1 MVVWNQ
7 GQNRNLQDSKKDEL
21 EYPVSHQIEKTATK
35 VGTFLD
41 VVLEL

>member
-7 GQNRNLQDSKKDEL
+7 GQNRNLQDSKKDEF
-21 EYPVSHQIEKTATK
+21 EYPVSDIIEKTAAK